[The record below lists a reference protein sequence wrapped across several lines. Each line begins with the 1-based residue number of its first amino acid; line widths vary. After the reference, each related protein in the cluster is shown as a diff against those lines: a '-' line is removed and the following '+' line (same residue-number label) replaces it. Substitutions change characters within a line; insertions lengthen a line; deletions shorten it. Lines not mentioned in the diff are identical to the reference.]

1 MNLLIICFLLSFG
14 DANQTVKIPVVDLT
28 KNYPEKEFVVDEA
41 DKKYVILETTDDVL
55 ADRSFSIKYTS
66 DQRIIA
72 INSRQGDIFI
82 FNGAGKVV
90 SFFNNKGGSSREYFS
105 LQSIV
110 YAEQNKEIFVLDRQ
124 DKNQCLVYSEDG
136 KFVRKLNF
144 PEESLISELLDF
156 DEQTLLAYTP
166 SYERRNVD
174 VFEKMPYM
182 FISKKDGRI
191 LSHLDLSFPERIS
204 NTLRSQGGR
213 SALNIYSMLHP
224 NMVKVGKEW
233 IIANNSSDT
242 VYLLTLDKKLT
253 PLVVRTPTFIKDNKI
268 VTMGV
273 YLKTEK
279 YLFFTTQTDYL
290 SEMFEKFTPGRG
302 PVELS
307 PSKDLALDLQTG
319 ELFIIKGITRFP
331 CLIDVSGKATVNS
344 FGAYNLKNLLKDGKV
359 EGKLKEI
366 AQKIDEEDNPVVE
379 IAKYK

>member
-90 SFFNNKGGSSREYFS
+90 SFFNNKGGSSREYLS

-110 YAEQNKEIFVLDRQ
+110 YDEQNKEIFVLDSQ